1 MRQPKLKKYQKPRR
15 RSPRW
20 QPLRLALGGLG
31 LVLVAFFALRQ
42 DAVAPAD
49 IEVSGAP
56 SLQADQ
62 ERIDLGAIK
71 VDQPAQASFTL
82 TNVGDEMLR
91 FTKAPYIEVVEGC

>member
-1 MRQPKLKKYQKPRR
+1 MSQPKLKKYQKARR

-20 QPLRLALGGLG
+20 QPLLLALGGLG

-42 DAVAPAD
+42 DAVAPAE

-56 SLQADQ
+56 ALKADQ
-62 ERIDLGAIK
+62 EGIDLGAIK
-71 VDQPAQASFTL
+71 LNQPAQASFTL
-82 TNVGDEMLR
+82 TNVGDETLQ

>member
-1 MRQPKLKKYQKPRR
+1 MSQPKRKKYLKARR

-20 QPLRLALGGLG
+20 QSLLLALGGLG

-42 DAVAPAD
+42 DAVAPAE

-62 ERIDLGAIK
+62 ERIDLGEIK
-71 VDQPAQASFTL
+71 VDQPAHASFNL
-82 TNVGDEMLR
+82 TNVGDETLR